1 MNDQSNII
9 TAKLE
14 SIKPH
19 PTASNLKICN
29 LNDGQKLFSV
39 VCGSTNIFTGMI
51 VLLAKEGAQL
61 PSGLN
66 IQKTMIRGVE
76 SAGMI
81 CSPREL
87 GIRNES
93 GAIDLPPDTKL
104 GIDWKLLDPNSLS
117 STPWYRYDL
126 VEQFFLNKD
135 KKIYARHHYWKNS
148 PRENESANESAN
160 EKDQL
165 IGRTYFDSVKQVY
178 HYQKLQG

>member
-1 MNDQSNII
+1 MNNQSNITTSKI
-9 TAKLE
+9 E
-14 SIKPH
+14 SINPH
-19 PTASNLKICN
+19 PTSSNLKVCRVS
-29 LNDGQKLFSV
+29 DGQNIFSI
-39 VCGSTNIFTGMI
+39 VCGSSNIFTGMI

-66 IQKTMIRGVE
+66 IQKTTIRGVE
-76 SAGMI
+76 SEGMI

-104 GIDWKLLDPNSLS
+104 GLDWKSLDQATLS

-126 VEQFFLNKD
+126 VEQFFMNKD
-135 KKIYARHHYWKNS
+135 KKIYSHHHYWKNS
-148 PRENESANESAN
+148 NQDNHLANEL
-160 EKDQL
+160 DQL
-165 IGRTYFDSVKQVY
+165 IGRTYFDSAKQVY